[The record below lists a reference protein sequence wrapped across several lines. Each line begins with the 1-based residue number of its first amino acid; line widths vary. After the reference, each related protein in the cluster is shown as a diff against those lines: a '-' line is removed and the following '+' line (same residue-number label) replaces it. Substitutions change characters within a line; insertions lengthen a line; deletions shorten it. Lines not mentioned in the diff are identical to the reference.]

1 MALWATTVLFS
12 FSRNLVCNLTTQ
24 KERRKRNPQQ
34 TSHNPKRGFQI
45 STRAFHPQQGGLA
58 TVLQANTSPVSSP
71 GSTLCCED
79 RQGLQLVRLPLQL
92 ELGPGLRGMK
102 GWKRLQVDSERM
114 KATSGEE
121 RGGPWTLSAGLS
133 APHHSASSRTA
144 GSQGRGGQNLCLPS
158 TEGIVRLKD
167 CSQDEGS
174 E

>member
-58 TVLQANTSPVSSP
+58 TVLQANTSPLSSP

-114 KATSGEE
+114 KATSGGEGRALDSQCGSLGTTPLCLFQNRWESRE
-121 RGGPWTLSAGLS
+121 RWPEPLSAQHRRDCQIKGLQ
-133 APHHSASSRTA
+133 PR
-144 GSQGRGGQNLCLPS
+144 RR
-158 TEGIVRLKD
+158 V
-167 CSQDEGS
+167 
-174 E
+174 